1 MREWLPLLSGL
12 AGLLPATAM
21 AQARVEAIIP
31 ENARISVEPL
41 GADGPALLTV
51 GTELMPGDLVTS
63 QGDSVSMK
71 LACGEAGTVE
81 YLVGPSPFRLLI
93 DVPTVASCH
102 VDLLLGSTEVKAEA
116 PTETSAGGVTLGS
129 LGTQYAVEL
138 RRERNTLILNCLVY
152 DDTVRVLTWS
162 GMEAV
167 AGNKLIWSAG
177 TVDVASNTRQDLTKS
192 AATYARFDL
201 ATAEKEGMA
210 IPDRNTT
217 FLQLTTLHYEVLA
230 DPTSESKRVELAKE
244 QLKYKVT
251 DQAMF
256 NLKRVEL
263 ESDTALRRHQ
273 IDPGVIRR
281 DTSVSR
287 PMSARV
293 TPEIRRAAVAAA
305 VARPTERDL
314 RLIEAGRLDDALE
327 NLNARVSDGTATSRD
342 YYALARAWAE
352 RDATRMRAYA
362 GRALVLHATD
372 DRLTAADLRVLGE
385 LISGRD

>member
-1 MREWLPLLSGL
+1 
-12 AGLLPATAM
+12 
-21 AQARVEAIIP
+21 
-31 ENARISVEPL
+31 
-41 GADGPALLTV
+41 
-51 GTELMPGDLVTS
+51 
-63 QGDSVSMK
+63 
-71 LACGEAGTVE
+71 
-81 YLVGPSPFRLLI
+81 
-93 DVPTVASCH
+93 
-102 VDLLLGSTEVKAEA
+102 
-116 PTETSAGGVTLGS
+116 
-129 LGTQYAVEL
+129 
-138 RRERNTLILNCLVY
+138 
-152 DDTVRVLTWS
+152 
-162 GMEAV
+162 
-167 AGNKLIWSAG
+167 
-177 TVDVASNTRQDLTKS
+177 
-192 AATYARFDL
+192 
-201 ATAEKEGMA
+201 
-210 IPDRNTT
+210 
-217 FLQLTTLHYEVLA
+217 
-230 DPTSESKRVELAKE
+230 
-244 QLKYKVT
+244 
-251 DQAMF
+251 MF